1 MSFFPTR
8 RARKANNVRVF
19 DLFLQKRHM
28 IETACLVHVV
38 VVVAA
43 AVVVVVVVVV
53 AGDSCAL
60 FINTCGAGKACF
72 LVHSVH

>member
-43 AVVVVVVVVV
+43 AAAVVVVVVDEDVAVDDVVV
-53 AGDSCAL
+53 SL
-60 FINTCGAGKACF
+60 FFPK
-72 LVHSVH
+72 LY